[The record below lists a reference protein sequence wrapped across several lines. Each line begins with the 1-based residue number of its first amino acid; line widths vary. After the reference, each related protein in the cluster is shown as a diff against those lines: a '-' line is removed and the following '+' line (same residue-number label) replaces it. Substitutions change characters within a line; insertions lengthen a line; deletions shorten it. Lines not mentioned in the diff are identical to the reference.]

1 MPLLEDVDL
10 SALRLG
16 SARDLGAM
24 TVIPLEGGAIQ
35 FQLVSK
41 DRMGEVLCL
50 WEPSVFKGDGTE
62 ARKTIVFE
70 VPADVQQRVEK
81 IEETIRKSLQLSSR
95 VAWHSSLKDGTMRAK
110 IRMVAPK
117 ACAYVSVN
125 GEPVHQPETWRH
137 LEVILVIALKSVYKQ
152 PTMAGIVW
160 ECVALMI
167 GDCRKDDVVLDY
179 EFV

>member
-1 MPLLEDVDL
+1 MPLIEDVDP

-24 TVIPLEGGAIQ
+24 TVIPIEGASKY
-35 FQLVSK
+35 QLVGK
-41 DRMGEVLCL
+41 DRLGEILCL

-70 VPADVQQRVEK
+70 IPSDVQQKVEQ
-81 IEETIRKSLQLSSR
+81 IEEAIRKSLQLSSR
-95 VAWHSSLKDGTMRAK
+95 VAWHTSLKEGTMRAK
-110 IRMVAPK
+110 IRMTAPK
-117 ACAYVSVN
+117 ACAYFSVN
-125 GEPVHQPETWRH
+125 GEPVHQPEAWRH
-137 LEVILVIALKSVYKQ
+137 LEVIPVLEMRSVYKQ

-160 ECVALMI
+160 ECVALMV
-167 GDCRKDDVVLDY
+167 GERRKDDVVLDY

>member
-1 MPLLEDVDL
+1 MPLIEDVDP

-24 TVIPLEGGAIQ
+24 TVIPIEGASKY
-35 FQLVSK
+35 QLVSK

-70 VPADVQQRVEK
+70 IPADVRQKIEE
-81 IEETIRKSLQLSSR
+81 IEETIRKSLQLSPR
-95 VAWHSSLKDGTMRAK
+95 VAWHSSLKEGTTRAK

-117 ACAYVSVN
+117 ACTYVSIN
-125 GEPVHQPETWRH
+125 GEPVHQPEAWRH
-137 LEVILVIALKSVYKQ
+137 LEVIPVLELKSVYKQ

-160 ECVALMI
+160 ECVALMV
-167 GDCRKDDVVLDY
+167 GECRKDVVLDY